1 MKSILYETIHSKG
14 YISEYQLLKEIKAN
28 NVILERLHLYE
39 DFIVNLIYYIQTTY
53 LGKEYIHKKEDID
66 GHFNW
71 AFNKV
76 VEEFEEE
83 RISFRENNELK
94 TYLFDYFSKELYFN
108 DKELSTKSM
117 LKHWNKLFKLSA
129 DKDVV
134 EFKTLLSV
142 YQIFDNSF
150 K

>member
-39 DFIVNLIYYIQTTY
+39 DFIVNLIHYIQTTY
-53 LGKEYIHKKEDID
+53 LGKEYIYKKEDIN

-83 RISFRENNELK
+83 GISFRANNELK

-108 DKELSTKSM
+108 DKELSIKLM